1 MQDIER
7 KILSNEKITEK
18 SAEFKKE
25 GRKVIMVNGV
35 FDLLHVGHIGFLRK
49 AKAQGDILFVAVNS
63 DLSVKSFKGD
73 DKPIIP
79 ENERATMLAS
89 LFFVDYVT
97 IFNESKALDIIKKI
111 KPDLLVKGI
120 RPDPKRL
127 EEEIELVDANGWKIK
142 QIIHN
147 TTISTGQ
154 IIDKIRDFKY

>member
-142 QIIHN
+142 RVIHN
-147 TTISTGQ
+147 STISTGQ